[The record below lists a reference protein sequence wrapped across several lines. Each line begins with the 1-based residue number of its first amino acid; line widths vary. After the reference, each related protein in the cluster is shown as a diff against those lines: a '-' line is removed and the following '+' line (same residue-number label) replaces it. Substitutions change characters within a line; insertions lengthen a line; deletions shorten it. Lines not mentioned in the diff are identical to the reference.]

1 MLKDEVQEK
10 QAINIPQW
18 VDSSESDNRSVTM
31 PGIARREMPV
41 FLSFVDGGSGVVVG
55 QQRATGFKS
64 ISAIRESR
72 IYSTSSI
79 PHALRNSHTE
89 RPKRP
94 LHQFVNG
101 LGQVNT
107 QSCAKEARRA
117 SRQPLI
123 FHFSHTMDTKKK
135 VTATHHSTSHF
146 GYSVHRSVAGTKKK
160 VCCVT
165 LCAAFFAQP
174 SLHLNLIVHQ
184 AVGLQ
189 LHFKLQRTRAAA
201 KSRRVLHAHRLRS
214 LESGRQSPTSL

>member
-1 MLKDEVQEK
+1 
-10 QAINIPQW
+10 
-18 VDSSESDNRSVTM
+18 
-31 PGIARREMPV
+31 
-41 FLSFVDGGSGVVVG
+41 VVG

-64 ISAIRESR
+64 ISAIRES
-72 IYSTSSI
+72 
-79 PHALRNSHTE
+79 SHSQHLIHSACFEKITHGTTKTPSPPIRQWSWTGGE
-89 RPKRP
+89 
-94 LHQFVNG
+94 
-101 LGQVNT
+101 
-107 QSCAKEARRA
+107 RA

-123 FHFSHTMDTKKK
+123 FHFSHTMDTKNK